1 MSGKGI
7 MAMNAVTLFGAPY
20 SVYVRIC
27 RITLA
32 EKGVRHTL
40 EPVDVFSD
48 DGVPPAHLQRNPFG
62 RIPAFDHDG
71 FGLFETDAIVHYI
84 DDVFDG
90 PPLQGDDPHLRARM
104 CQIMRIADSEL
115 CTKGV
120 WGAFVP
126 WSREGTA
133 ADLEPVERSL
143 AIIQD
148 LAGSN
153 LLTGDQV
160 TLADPYVYA
169 TLRYVM
175 MVPQAEDMLARLSGI
190 TSWYAAMMERE
201 SVTQSLYPA
210 EQTGE

>member
-1 MSGKGI
+1 MT
-7 MAMNAVTLFGAPY
+7 AVTLFGAPY

-32 EKGVRHTL
+32 EKGVRYTL
-40 EPVDVFSD
+40 EPVDVFGET
-48 DGVPPAHLQRNPFG
+48 GVPQAHLQRNPFG

-90 PPLQGDDPHLRARM
+90 PALQDDDPRLRARM
-104 CQIMRIADSEL
+104 RQIMRIADSEL
-115 CTKGV
+115 YTKGV

-126 WSREGTA
+126 WSREGTVA
-133 ADLEPVERSL
+133 ELEPVERSL
-143 AIIQD
+143 TVIQD
-148 LAGSN
+148 LAGDN
-153 LLTGDQV
+153 LLDGRRI

-169 TLRYVM
+169 TLRLVM
-175 MVPQAEDMLARLSGI
+175 MVPQAADMLAGLPGI
-190 TSWYAAMMERE
+190 ASWYAAMMERK

-210 EQTGE
+210 EEVGE